1 MADIVLSL
9 KDVTKSFGAV
19 KALGGISFSVR
30 RGEIHTLLGEN
41 GAGKSTTLKIIKG
54 DVTPT
59 TGAVVIDGETVTEFL
74 PSNAARHGI
83 AMVHQ
88 ELAVFENMTVAE
100 NVFVDSP
107 PLRGGLVDVTA
118 MNRRTAELL
127 AMFELDIDPRTRV
140 LELTPSQ
147 RQIIEIL
154 RAVNVERKI
163 VILDEPTSGLNAHDS
178 DILLNLLARL
188 RAQGQTILFVSHR
201 LGDVMRISDRITVLR
216 DGAVVET
223 LDNQGLQESDL
234 VSRMVGRKL
243 AQVHHRDRPARA
255 SEEPVVFKVEGA
267 KRQDGFEDVSLS
279 LRRGEIVGVYGL
291 EGSGTA
297 ELSRSLFGLDP
308 LEGGQMEISGRAVAS
323 PEPRRMMAAGV
334 SYLNA
339 NRKDA
344 GLFMQRSVADNVS
357 APVLRRFSR
366 LGFLNERSLA
376 ARAGEAIKRF
386 AIRVAG
392 TNVPPRELS
401 GGNQQK
407 VMLSA
412 CLSCDPTV
420 MIVNEPTRG
429 IDVGAKVDVY
439 RALTD
444 LADEGRSL
452 LVFSSELPE
461 ILLLADRILVMR
473 ARKVAGWLTGAAMT
487 QEQVMALA
495 AGNK

>member
-1 MADIVLSL
+1 MSDIVLSL
-9 KDVTKSFGAV
+9 QDITKSFGAV

-54 DVTPT
+54 DIAPN
-59 TGAVVIDGETVTEFL
+59 TGTLTIDGVEITEFL
-74 PSNAARHGI
+74 PSNAETYGI

-100 NVFVDSP
+100 NVFVDRP
-107 PLRGGLVDVTA
+107 PRKGRLIDVAA

-127 AMFELDIDPRTRV
+127 RMFELDIDPRTR
-140 LELTPSQ
+140 LLQLTPSQ

-178 DILLNLLARL
+178 KTLLALLEKL
-188 RAQGQTILFVSHR
+188 RAQGQTIVFVSHR
-201 LGDVMRISDRITVLR
+201 LGDVMQISDRITVLR

-223 LDNQGLQESDL
+223 LENKGLAEGDL

-243 AQVHHRDRPARA
+243 AEIHHRQREVRA
-255 SEEPVVFKVEGA
+255 GEQPIVLKA
-267 KRQDGFEDVSLS
+267 DGVRRDDAFEDVSLT
-279 LRRGEIVGVYGL
+279 LRQGEIVGVYGL

-308 LEGGQMEISGRAVAS
+308 LEGGAIEIGGRRIVH
-323 PEPRRMMAAGV
+323 PEPLGMIRAGV
-334 SYLNA
+334 SYLNS

-344 GLFMQRSVADNVS
+344 GLFMQRSIADNIS
-357 APVLRRFSR
+357 APVLRRFAR
-366 LGFLNERSLA
+366 WGFLSEKSLMAKA
-376 ARAGEAIKRF
+376 ADAVKRF
-386 AIRVAG
+386 AIRVSG
-392 TNVPPRELS
+392 TDVPPQELS

-412 CLSCDPTV
+412 CLAPDPSI

-429 IDVGAKVDVY
+429 VDVGAKADVY
-439 RALTD
+439 RALTG

-473 ARKVAGWLTGAAMT
+473 ARRVAGWLSGAEMT
-487 QEQVMALA
+487 EEQVMALA
-495 AGNK
+495 AGNR